1 MNLFTLFFLS
11 LFSSVLSLTLP
22 LFRRDVFVPPI
33 LYPTKT
39 TVWRVGEEYH
49 VIWNITSPPAQI
61 SNPFGQIY
69 LRKGGEQGLTDLGNL
84 LMGDFHI
91 SAIDRIKITVPARYR
106 DEPLTTGDDYRI
118 VLMGNS
124 GNWSPEFTIIAPGD
138 PTQQAFS
145 VKSRL

>member
-49 VIWNITSPPAQI
+49 VIWCVSPYLDSFPTPHNRHRNITSPPAQI

-69 LRKGGEQGLTDLGNL
+69 LRKGGEQGLTDLGSKWSL
-84 LMGDFHI
+84 H
-91 SAIDRIKITVPARYR
+91 A
-106 DEPLTTGDDYRI
+106 
-118 VLMGNS
+118 GN
-124 GNWSPEFTIIAPGD
+124 A
-138 PTQQAFS
+138 
-145 VKSRL
+145 

>member
-11 LFSSVLSLTLP
+11 LFSFVLSFP

-33 LYPTKT
+33 LYPIKT
-39 TVWRVGEEYH
+39 TVWRVGEKHH
-49 VIWNITSPPAQI
+49 VIWDNTHPPAQI
-61 SNPFGQIY
+61 TNPFGKIY
-69 LRKGGEQGLTDLGNL
+69 LRKGGERGLTDVRNPLIGGFNV
-84 LMGDFHI
+84 
-91 SAIDRIKITVPARYR
+91 SAMDRIEITVPATYR
-106 DEPLTTGDDYRI
+106 DEPLKTGSDYQI

-138 PTQQAFS
+138 ATQQAFS